1 MTEQKMTCNLKVQS
15 IFRNVCVE
23 HAVKTLLGANLHN
36 LHFYI
41 LIPMLCAAGPAA
53 QLPYFGFGED
63 RLG

>member
-1 MTEQKMTCNLKVQS
+1 MKKLRMTSNLKVQI

-23 HAVKTLLGANLHN
+23 HAVKILLGANLHN